1 MNDLQI
7 NLSQISLLNKDLKI
21 IFYKNTQM
29 KKIFKLLALLLITS
43 IMTAC
48 TNSFAARKLTNSG
61 NAFLEEG
68 DFTQAISRF
77 ESALELNSDVFETR
91 FLLSK
96 AYYSQQKCDKALENI
111 IIASHLN
118 DSSSVVYSLMGRS
131 YECYANSIYNKN
143 LKDKEQNNIIRQGY
157 NKRDLD
163 QYIYNLEKSVDSYK
177 KYYTMTPTAY
187 DALDLNIHAD
197 NIKTRLDKIKYN
209 YTGK

>member
-1 MNDLQI
+1 
-7 NLSQISLLNKDLKI
+7 
-21 IFYKNTQM
+21 
-29 KKIFKLLALLLITS
+29 
-43 IMTAC
+43 
-48 TNSFAARKLTNSG
+48 
-61 NAFLEEG
+61 
-68 DFTQAISRF
+68 
-77 ESALELNSDVFETR
+77 
-91 FLLSK
+91 
-96 AYYSQQKCDKALENI
+96 
-111 IIASHLN
+111 
-118 DSSSVVYSLMGRS
+118 MGRS

-197 NIKTRLDKIKYN
+197 NIKTRLDKIKYS